1 MADKQKQYNLNLD
14 PSKVRGANISRYSDG
29 YSYAS
34 MSFKMS
40 DKEFMSVNYE
50 WQGSDIPEFAMSVME
65 IMQSLGKKEQASV
78 VTVDDVST
86 IERIAKVLAD
96 TAAKMKKEM
105 DPEAD
110 PDMEDEEDNMGG
122 PNKKKGKK
130 KKC

>member
-34 MSFKMS
+34 VSFKMS

-50 WQGSDIPEFAMSVME
+50 WQGSDIPEFAMNVME

-78 VTVDDVST
+78 VTVEDISN
-86 IERIAKVLAD
+86 IERIAKVLTD

-105 DPEAD
+105 DPE
-110 PDMEDEEDNMGG
+110 MEDEEEEDDMGG
-122 PNKKKGKK
+122 PKKKKGKK